1 MRSLAPDVVL
11 VFGTEILRDE
21 VIASFR
27 GNLINLHL
35 GLSPYYRGSGTNF
48 WPLVNREP
56 EYVGATIHYL
66 DAGIDSGPIIAHVR
80 PEMRADD
87 GPHDVG
93 NRTIVAAAAVLARL
107 AAAHTQEPL
116 SASPQDGWT
125 SLPPSS
131 LHRGR
136 RAAVLSQFQR
146 RHDRGVPGAS
156 RGPRR
161 RAGTGAR
168 MKVLF
173 CLLHFGYERNF
184 EPVIRELAARGHHVH
199 IAAERSDR
207 DPAKAVVE
215 AIAREHPNVT
225 VGTLP
230 SREKDQYRDV
240 VQRIRTGFD
249 YLRYLEPTYGGMPG
263 LRMRSEDRVPVGLL
277 RLLDLPGMKTAP
289 GRALVRL
296 TLQQLERA
304 TPPSEAI
311 TEYLRTE
318 RPDALLIT
326 PLIGIVTSSQLDYV
340 AAAKQLG
347 IPTGFCVWS
356 WDNLSSK
363 ALLRDL
369 PDRIF
374 VWNETQKHEA
384 VELHRVPPQ
393 RVVVSGAQCF
403 DRWFDRKPSRTR
415 EEFCRH
421 VGLPVDRPYVMYV
434 CSTMVWKSPPEAQ
447 FVVRW
452 IRHLRASADPV
463 LRDAA
468 ILVRPHPG
476 RLQEWTD
483 VDLSGFEHVALSG
496 RIGAAGAGA
505 AYPIDDDSRA
515 DYFDALYHSSAVVGI
530 NTSAFIEA
538 GIIGRPV
545 YAILADEFSGTQ
557 SGTIHFRYLTEV
569 GGGVAEAGT
578 RVRGARGATGRCVEG
593 PVAPRGAAAPVPR
606 VVRAAAR
613 PGSTGDAGLRR
624 RGRRPGVRASV
635 RRRRA
640 HPPDSRA
647 RPSGHRRARRSTASF
662 NSPRRTR

>member
-1 MRSLAPDVVL
+1 
-11 VFGTEILRDE
+11 
-21 VIASFR
+21 
-27 GNLINLHL
+27 
-35 GLSPYYRGSGTNF
+35 
-48 WPLVNREP
+48 
-56 EYVGATIHYL
+56 
-66 DAGIDSGPIIAHVR
+66 
-80 PEMRADD
+80 
-87 GPHDVG
+87 
-93 NRTIVAAAAVLARL
+93 
-107 AAAHTQEPL
+107 
-116 SASPQDGWT
+116 
-125 SLPPSS
+125 
-131 LHRGR
+131 
-136 RAAVLSQFQR
+136 
-146 RHDRGVPGAS
+146 
-156 RGPRR
+156 
-161 RAGTGAR
+161 
-168 MKVLF
+168 MKILF

-184 EPVIRELAARGHHVH
+184 EPVIRELAARGHQVHV
-199 IAAERSDR
+199 AAERSDR
-207 DPAKAVVE
+207 DPAKAIVE
-215 AIAREHPNVT
+215 AIARDYPNVT
-225 VGTLP
+225 SGFLP
-230 SREKDQYRDV
+230 TREKDQYRDV

-249 YLRYLEPTYGGMPG
+249 YLRYLEPTYHGMPG

-277 RLLDLPGMKTAP
+277 RVLDLPGMKSAP
-289 GRALVRL
+289 GRALVRM

-311 TEYLRTE
+311 AGYLRAE

-347 IPTGFCVWS
+347 IPSGFCVWS

-374 VWNETQKHEA
+374 VWNETQKREA

-415 EEFCRH
+415 EEFCAYA
-421 VGLPVDRPYVMYV
+421 GLPVDRPYVMYV

-483 VDLSGFEHVALSG
+483 VDLSRFGHVVVSG
-496 RIGAAGAGA
+496 RSGAAGATSAGAARTSAGA
-505 AYPIDDDSRA
+505 AYPIDEDSRA

-569 GGGVAEAGT
+569 GGGVAEAGREFEEHT
-578 RVRGARGATGRCVEG
+578 AQLAAALRKESRHEERQRRFLESFVRPRGLDQPATPLFADAVEELARLSFAEASAGKQVRPVRRPRLAG
-593 PVAPRGAAAPVPR
+593 PVLDQLVQFTQYGRGKRLIMTKDEFVAAAVNETPR
-606 VVRAAAR
+606 TPLVEKLRERTRKRFKKVQKQARWAHKRTVNARARFLAAAWKF
-613 PGSTGDAGLRR
+613 TGT
-624 RGRRPGVRASV
+624 
-635 RRRRA
+635 
-640 HPPDSRA
+640 
-647 RPSGHRRARRSTASF
+647 RS
-662 NSPRRTR
+662 

>member
-1 MRSLAPDVVL
+1 
-11 VFGTEILRDE
+11 
-21 VIASFR
+21 
-27 GNLINLHL
+27 
-35 GLSPYYRGSGTNF
+35 
-48 WPLVNREP
+48 
-56 EYVGATIHYL
+56 
-66 DAGIDSGPIIAHVR
+66 
-80 PEMRADD
+80 
-87 GPHDVG
+87 
-93 NRTIVAAAAVLARL
+93 
-107 AAAHTQEPL
+107 
-116 SASPQDGWT
+116 
-125 SLPPSS
+125 
-131 LHRGR
+131 
-136 RAAVLSQFQR
+136 
-146 RHDRGVPGAS
+146 
-156 RGPRR
+156 
-161 RAGTGAR
+161 
-168 MKVLF
+168 MKILF

-215 AIAREHPNVT
+215 AIAREHSNVT

-249 YLRYLEPTYGGMPG
+249 YLRYLEPTYRGMPG

-277 RLLDLPGMKTAP
+277 RALDLPGMKSAP

-296 TLQQLERA
+296 TLRRLERA
-304 TPPSEAI
+304 TPSSEAI
-311 TEYLRTE
+311 TEYLDAE
-318 RPDALLIT
+318 RPDAMLIT

-340 AAAKQLG
+340 AAAKRLG

-363 ALLRDL
+363 ALLRDV

-374 VWNETQKHEA
+374 VWNETQKTEA
-384 VELHRVPPQ
+384 VDLHGVPPQ

-403 DRWFDRKPSRTR
+403 DRWFDRQPSRTR
-415 EEFCRH
+415 EQFCRH

-452 IRHLRASADPV
+452 VRHLRASADPA

-476 RLQEWTD
+476 RLQEWAD
-483 VDLSGFEHVALSG
+483 VDLSPFEHVAVSG
-496 RIGAAGAGA
+496 RVGAASAGA
-505 AYPIDDDSRA
+505 AYPIDEDSRA
-515 DYFDALYHSSAVVGI
+515 DYFDALYHSSAIVGI

-569 GGGVAEAGT
+569 GGGVAEAG
-578 RVRGARGATGRCVEG
+578 REFEDHAAQLAAALRGESHHEARQRRFLASFVRPRGLDQPATPVFADAVEALGRMRLRAVRAGARPILAGRALDRLVSFTQYGRGKRLIMTKDEFVAAGINETPRTPLVEKLRERTRKRLKKVQKQVRWARKRTVNVGARIL
-593 PVAPRGAAAPVPR
+593 AAASKLT
-606 VVRAAAR
+606 
-613 PGSTGDAGLRR
+613 GS
-624 RGRRPGVRASV
+624 
-635 RRRRA
+635 
-640 HPPDSRA
+640 
-647 RPSGHRRARRSTASF
+647 
-662 NSPRRTR
+662 